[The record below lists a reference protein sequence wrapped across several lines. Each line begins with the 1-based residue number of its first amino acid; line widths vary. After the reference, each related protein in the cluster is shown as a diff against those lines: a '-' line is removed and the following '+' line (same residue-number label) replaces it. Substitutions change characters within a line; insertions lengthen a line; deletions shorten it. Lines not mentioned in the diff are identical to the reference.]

1 MDSVRALLNDAE
13 SLVILLLVGLVAGW
27 LAGQLVRGRGFG
39 IVVNIVIGVIGAF
52 LGGFIFRLAGL
63 STVTLLGQIIAAT
76 VGAAVLVFLLNAVR
90 R

>member
-1 MDSVRALLNDAE
+1 MDAVRALLNDVEA
-13 SLVILLLVGLVAGW
+13 LIVLLLVGLVAGW

-39 IVVNIVIGVIGAF
+39 LVVNIVIGVIGAF
-52 LGGFIFRLAGL
+52 LGGFLFRLAGI

-76 VGAAVLVFLLNAVR
+76 VGAVVLVFLLNAIR

>member
-39 IVVNIVIGVIGAF
+39 LVINVVIGVIGAF
-52 LGGFIFRLAGL
+52 LGGFIFRVAGL
-63 STVTLLGQIIAAT
+63 ATVTLLGQIIAAT
-76 VGAAVLVFLLNAVR
+76 VGAVVLVFFLNAIR